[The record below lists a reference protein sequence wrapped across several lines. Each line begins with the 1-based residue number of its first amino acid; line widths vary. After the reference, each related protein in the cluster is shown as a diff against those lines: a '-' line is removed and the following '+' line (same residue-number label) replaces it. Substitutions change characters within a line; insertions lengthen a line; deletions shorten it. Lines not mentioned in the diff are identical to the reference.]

1 MEGDEERMAWES
13 KKGIITVARLQIYVE
28 LIPWTTA
35 ALVTIRQVGT
45 DVFTAMIHHSTHI
58 LSFTC
63 LAIRVEGETFP
74 ALAPVRGRA
83 AHTDMLALMVHH
95 ITHL

>member
-58 LSFTC
+58 LSC
-63 LAIRVEGETFP
+63 RVATWREIQLSSTLEF
-74 ALAPVRGRA
+74 AE
-83 AHTDMLALMVHH
+83 
-95 ITHL
+95 